1 MFIFHRLKINHDSD
15 EFILEFSTVANSYHH
30 FRWQPQPPQKHFL
43 TPGPAMIQESRSN
56 RAWKMAPP
64 TSGLKNVNQILVL
77 AFCIKYPLIARDLF
91 FNAKNSIIDC
101 SLNIKGTPCKNIYC
115 EPHTFPTE
123 FKKKNCSLNSR

>member
-1 MFIFHRLKINHDSD
+1 
-15 EFILEFSTVANSYHH
+15 
-30 FRWQPQPPQKHFL
+30 
-43 TPGPAMIQESRSN
+43 MIQESRSN

-77 AFCIKYPLIARDLF
+77 AFCIKYPLFTRDLF
-91 FNAKNSIIDC
+91 FNAKKSIIDC

-123 FKKKNCSLNSR
+123 LYKKLFTELEVKIVSELSPTPLMHVLIVSPSANPVGKYWFRIALLCL